1 MQCYTTTCSSS
12 SRSRLGPLHKNR
24 SNSTMKTTTAFFGG
38 CRRLQTSVYA
48 STVHDIVPT
57 LHDVSPLKLY
67 NTMTRKKETFVPL
80 DDKNVTMYVC
90 GVTVYDYSHIGHAR
104 AYVSFDV
111 LYRYLRYL
119 GYNVLYCRNFTDID
133 DKIIDR
139 ANAVG
144 EDPLELSKRFAHE
157 FHVDMDTLGCLRPSL
172 EPLATN
178 HISDM
183 VDSISKIIS
192 HGHGYAVE
200 GGDVFFDVASLP
212 GYGKLSGRQI
222 EDNRAGERVSVDGR
236 KKNPEDFALW
246 KSAKPGE
253 PTWDSPWGPGRPGW
267 HIECSAMIRSLLG
280 ETIDIHG
287 GGSDLM
293 FPHHENE
300 LAQARATSCCGGAH
314 DQDYFAR
321 WWVHNGFVNVDS
333 EKMSK
338 SLGNFFTIRDVSESY
353 HPLALRWFLIGTQY
367 RQAINYTQRGLEEA
381 SDRLFYLYQTLFDA
395 HTVLEGDTSP
405 ASSEAALLE
414 EVLDALSD
422 DLNTP
427 LVLAAFSPALKT
439 LNDLIHTKKGKKR
452 PDRIPV
458 MRDIVHSL
466 DVSLGIL
473 GLRPTDFRQVLDEL
487 CAVALNRADLTEE
500 DVQEAITQRAEA
512 RASKEYETADGV
524 RKKLEAR
531 GIYIMDTPAGTT
543 WKPGCPTAE

>member
-1 MQCYTTTCSSS
+1 M
-12 SRSRLGPLHKNR
+12 
-24 SNSTMKTTTAFFGG
+24 
-38 CRRLQTSVYA
+38 
-48 STVHDIVPT
+48 
-57 LHDVSPLKLY
+57 
-67 NTMTRKKETFVPL
+67 
-80 DDKNVTMYVC
+80 
-90 GVTVYDYSHIGHAR
+90 
-104 AYVSFDV
+104 
-111 LYRYLRYL
+111 
-119 GYNVLYCRNFTDID
+119 
-133 DKIIDR
+133 
-139 ANAVG
+139 
-144 EDPLELSKRFAHE
+144 
-157 FHVDMDTLGCLRPSL
+157 
-172 EPLATN
+172 
-178 HISDM
+178 
-183 VDSISKIIS
+183 
-192 HGHGYAVE
+192 
-200 GGDVFFDVASLP
+200 
-212 GYGKLSGRQI
+212 
-222 EDNRAGERVSVDGR
+222 
-236 KKNPEDFALW
+236 
-246 KSAKPGE
+246 
-253 PTWDSPWGPGRPGW
+253 
-267 HIECSAMIRSLLG
+267 
-280 ETIDIHG
+280 
-287 GGSDLM
+287 
-293 FPHHENE
+293 
-300 LAQARATSCCGGAH
+300 
-314 DQDYFAR
+314 
-321 WWVHNGFVNVDS
+321 HNGFVNVDS

-458 MRDIVHSL
+458 MRDIVYSL

-473 GLRPTDFRQVLDEL
+473 GLRPTDFRQVLYEL